1 VLVLGEGFLSVSDEL
16 LSEGKSW
23 VELGLT
29 SGNDLHS
36 VVEDFDSLEKRIS
49 ALCAVSQ
56 SY

>member
-36 VVEDFDSLEKRIS
+36 VVEDFDTRKAHIGT
-49 ALCAVSQ
+49 LCC
-56 SY
+56 